1 MIKTMKLKYSL
12 CAIVYTSWSGLGY
25 IRGIHS
31 YKYNHNKYE
40 TEKKEDYLYVSSLVY
55 GFFGIC
61 IYANPVLLPFTI
73 YKEIYRFEVDVRN
86 LEDEKKTS
94 FYNSLLY

>member
-1 MIKTMKLKYSL
+1 MKLKKKDYL
-12 CAIVYTSWSGLGY
+12 CAMVY
-25 IRGIHS
+25 
-31 YKYNHNKYE
+31 HNKYE
-40 TEKKEDYLYVSSLVY
+40 TKKKEDYLYVTSMVY
-55 GFFGIC
+55 GFVGIV
-61 IYANPVLLPFTI
+61 IYANPFLLPFTI